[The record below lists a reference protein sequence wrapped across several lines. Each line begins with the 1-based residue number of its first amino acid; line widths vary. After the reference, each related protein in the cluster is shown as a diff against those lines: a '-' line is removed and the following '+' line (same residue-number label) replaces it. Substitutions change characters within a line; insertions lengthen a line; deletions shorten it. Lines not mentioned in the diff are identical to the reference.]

1 MCTGVQNVNLP
12 TRVHSVA
19 NVQRTKYDPLGNFVS
34 ERLGRWRSGSDDG
47 QTGVLVALVVLTG
60 IIFAG
65 SILGYTIFS
74 PAAYIIPVVIGGL
87 MLRLRP
93 LQLLAGIVLITAF
106 GSLLF
111 EYVVSK
117 RLSEVVSIF
126 VVLLLATGILVF
138 SARRNRSGLPAT
150 LGDAMLMDL
159 RDRLE
164 RQAEM
169 PALPRGWHCES
180 ILFTADGA
188 QFSGDFFA
196 VDLANDSTRLE
207 VILVDVCG
215 KGVQAGTQSLQ
226 LAGAMGGLIG
236 ALPPLGLFAA
246 ANDYLLRQ
254 NWNDGFATAV
264 HIMVDLLT
272 GRYEILSA
280 GHPPALHFSDYD
292 EEWKTDSA
300 RGLALGIMDRPE
312 FKVSRGVIAPGDSLM
327 IYTDGLVES
336 KTMDVGKGIEWLREV
351 ARDAIDVSAYG
362 VTKRIVKRA
371 DPQGDDCAVFYL
383 HRVP

>member
-1 MCTGVQNVNLP
+1 MVIGKG
-12 TRVHSVA
+12 A
-19 NVQRTKYDPLGNFVS
+19 KYDPLGSFVS
-34 ERLGRWRSGSDDG
+34 ERVGRWRSGSDDG
-47 QTGVLVALVVLTG
+47 QTGVLVALVILTG
-60 IIFAG
+60 IVFAS
-65 SILGYTIFS
+65 SILGYKIISTSAF
-74 PAAYIIPVVIGGL
+74 IIPVVIGGL
-87 MLRLRP
+87 MLRSGPFRVLV
-93 LQLLAGIVLITAF
+93 AIVLAAGL
-106 GSLLF
+106 GSVLF
-111 EYVVSK
+111 DCVVSK
-117 RLSEVVSIF
+117 ELAEAVSSY

-138 SARRNRSGLPAT
+138 SVQRNRSGLPAT

-164 RQAEM
+164 RQAKV
-169 PALPRGWHCES
+169 PPLPKGWHSES
-180 ILFTADGA
+180 VLYTADGA
-188 QFSGDFFA
+188 QFAGDFFA
-196 VDLANDSTRLE
+196 VELANNSRRLE

-236 ALPPLGLFAA
+236 ALPPQGLFAA

-264 HIMVDLLT
+264 HVMVDLET

-280 GHPPALHFSDYD
+280 GHLPALHFSDYD
-292 EEWKTDSA
+292 EDWKVDPA

-312 FKVSRGVIAPGDSLM
+312 FTVSRGVIAPGDALM
-327 IYTDGLVES
+327 VYTDGLVES
-336 KTMDVGKGIEWLREV
+336 KTMDVGRGIEWLREI
-351 ARDAIDVSAYG
+351 AGEAMGSGAYG
-362 VTKRIVKRA
+362 LVKRIIKRA

>member
-12 TRVHSVA
+12 TRVLSVA
-19 NVQRTKYDPLGNFVS
+19 NVQRTKYDPLGSFVS
-34 ERLGRWRSGSDDG
+34 ERVGRWRSGSDDG

-65 SILGYTIFS
+65 SILGYAIFS
-74 PAAYIIPVVIGGL
+74 PAAYIIPVLIGGL

-93 LQLLAGIVLITAF
+93 LQLLAAIVLIAAF
-106 GSLLF
+106 SSLLF
-111 EYVVSK
+111 EYVLWK
-117 RLSEVVSIF
+117 QLSEVVSVFI
-126 VVLLLATGILVF
+126 VLLLATGILVF

-164 RQAEM
+164 RQAQM
-169 PALPRGWHCES
+169 PKLPRGWHCES

-196 VDLANDSTRLE
+196 VDLANDDTRLE

-254 NWNDGFATAV
+254 NWSDGFATAV
-264 HIMVDLLT
+264 HIMVDLPT

-292 EEWKTDSA
+292 EEWTMDPA
-300 RGLALGIMDRPE
+300 RGLALGILDRPE
-312 FKVSRGVIAPGDSLM
+312 FRVSRGVIAPGDSLM

-351 ARDAIDVSAYG
+351 AREAIGVSAYG

>member
-1 MCTGVQNVNLP
+1 MAKVK
-12 TRVHSVA
+12 RS
-19 NVQRTKYDPLGNFVS
+19 KFDPLGNFVS
-34 ERLGRWRSGSDDG
+34 ERMGQWRSGSDDG

-65 SILGYTIFS
+65 SILGYRVFS

-87 MLRLRP
+87 MLRVGPLRI
-93 LQLLAGIVLITAF
+93 LAGIVIVTAF
-106 GSLLF
+106 GSLL
-111 EYVVSK
+111 YDYLLTDS
-117 RLSEVVSIF
+117 LSEVVSAF
-126 VVLLLATGILVF
+126 VVLILATGILVF
-138 SARRNRSGLPAT
+138 SAQRNRSGLPAT

-159 RDRLE
+159 RDKLE
-164 RQAEM
+164 RQAKM

-180 ILFTADGA
+180 VLFTADGA
-188 QFSGDFFA
+188 QFAGDFFA

-207 VILVDVCG
+207 VVLVDVCG

-264 HIMVDLLT
+264 HIMIDLQT

-292 EEWKTDSA
+292 EEWKVDPA
-300 RGLALGIMDRPE
+300 RGLALGIIDRPE

-336 KTMDVGKGIEWLREV
+336 KSMDVGKGIEWLQEAARE
-351 ARDAIDVSAYG
+351 AIGVSAFG
-362 VTKRIVKRA
+362 VTKRIIKSA
-371 DPQGDDCAVFYL
+371 NPQGDDCAVFYL
-383 HRVP
+383 HRIP

>member
-111 EYVVSK
+111 DYVVLK
-117 RLSEVVSIF
+117 NLSEVLSIF

-207 VILVDVCG
+207 VVLVDVCG

-264 HIMVDLLT
+264 HIMVDLQT

-336 KTMDVGKGIEWLREV
+336 KTMDVGMGIEWLREV